1 MELVFLP
8 SARDDLAHLRRHY
21 REAAPPDG
29 DPSADIRLV
38 RQALTATVR
47 PRLADG
53 PIPGLREMAIP
64 RTPFSLTCRIVENR
78 IEVLH
83 IRRCGQDHSAA

>member
-1 MELVFLP
+1 MKLVFLP

-21 REAAPPDG
+21 RDAAPPDG
-29 DPSADIRLV
+29 DPAADMRLV
-38 RQALTATVR
+38 RQALTAAVR

-53 PIPGLREMAIP
+53 PIAGLREMPIP
-64 RTPFSLTCRIVENR
+64 RTPFSLVCRMVENR

-83 IRRCGQDHSAA
+83 IRRADHSAA